1 MRIEPEIGYASFS
14 SESSYSESGDEK
26 MTIST
31 LQIETGLA
39 AQRRE
44 GDFALCGGAR
54 FGIVR
59 LGFDRGDN
67 DNSETGYYAGPVAG
81 AEYFFS
87 ERFTLGVEGQLVYQ
101 ALDAGNDVSAISTRG
116 LLFGR
121 FYF

>member
-44 GDFALCGGAR
+44 GDFVLYGGAR

-81 AEYFFS
+81 AEHFVS
-87 ERFTLGVEGQLVYQ
+87 ERFTLGVEGQFVYQ